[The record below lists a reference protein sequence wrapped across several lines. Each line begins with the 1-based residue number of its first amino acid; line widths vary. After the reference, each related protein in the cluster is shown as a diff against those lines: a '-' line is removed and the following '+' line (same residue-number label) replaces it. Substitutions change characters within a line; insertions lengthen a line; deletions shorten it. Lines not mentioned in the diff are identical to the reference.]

1 MAHKK
6 SGGSTQLGRDS
17 RPKMLGVKMQNGQ
30 SVKPGQIIIKQRG
43 TKHHAGKNVK
53 KGSDDTLYAGKSGVI
68 KFSKKKVMAF
78 DGKLKLRSFVSIEE
92 SKK

>member
-17 RPKMLGVKMQNGQ
+17 RPKMLGVKMQHGQ

-43 TKHHAGKNVK
+43 SKYHPSTNVK
-53 KGSDDTLYAGKSGVI
+53 KGNDDTLYAAKPGIV
-68 KFSKKKVMAF
+68 KFAKKKVKAF
-78 DGKLKLRSFVSIEE
+78 DGKLKLRNFVSVEE
-92 SKK
+92 KK

>member
-17 RPKMLGVKMQNGQ
+17 RPKMLGVKMQHGQ
-30 SVKPGQIIIKQRG
+30 SVKPGQVIIKQRG
-43 TKHHAGKNVK
+43 TKYHAGKNVR
-53 KGSDDTLYAGKSGVI
+53 KGADDTLYSSKSGI
-68 KFSKKKVMAF
+68 IQFSKKKVKAF
-78 DGKLKLRSFVSIEE
+78 DGNLKLRTFVAVEE

>member
-17 RPKMLGVKMQNGQ
+17 QAKRLGVKMQHGQ

-43 TKHHAGKNVK
+43 TKYHAGANVK
-53 KGSDDTLYAGKSGVI
+53 KGADDTLYAAKSGII
-68 KFSKKKVMAF
+68 KFAKRKVKAF
-78 DGKLKLRSFVSIEE
+78 DGNLKLRSFVSVEE